1 MKEIIYLDTDLIHS
15 YLSQIHDGLPGQISN
30 ERSQEVNEA
39 IQSQTS
45 GNSDFGVKS
54 EVKSGKISVPFLLDT
69 PEGKIEVRLDLDQG
83 WEESSSLTQT
93 EAGKELISK
102 KLHDNALEEFII
114 HLEKEE
120 MLQNIEDSADNS
132 LVKFDSTLQ
141 IFNLEYLSA
150 ILDPELLPKVMFY
163 EIENEIDKQKQEI
176 NKISNKSE
184 RTTAHR
190 KLKEK
195 YGAIEERVRDE
206 TKDFIFLNSALKFM
220 DALLPTKTFGKF
232 NHSFAYIK
240 SEHLRED
247 PKVLMFKYANQSAT
261 TQATIIG
268 KKIRK
273 INASEETL
281 DNDSLFSAPLIIDN
295 MLIEMEVAAD
305 GDFLVAP
312 IAIYFE

>member
-69 PEGKIEVRLDLDQG
+69 PEGKVEVRLDLDKG
-83 WEESSSLTQT
+83 WKESSSLTQT

-120 MLQNIEDSADNS
+120 MIQSIEDSADNS
-132 LVKFDSTLQ
+132 LVKFDSPLQ

-163 EIENEIDKQKQEI
+163 EIEKEIDKQKQEI

-195 YGAIEERVRDE
+195 YGAIEERMKDE
-206 TKDFIFLNSALKFM
+206 TKDFDFLNSALKFM

-273 INASEETL
+273 INASEEAPN
-281 DNDSLFSAPLIIDN
+281 NDSLFSAPLIIDN